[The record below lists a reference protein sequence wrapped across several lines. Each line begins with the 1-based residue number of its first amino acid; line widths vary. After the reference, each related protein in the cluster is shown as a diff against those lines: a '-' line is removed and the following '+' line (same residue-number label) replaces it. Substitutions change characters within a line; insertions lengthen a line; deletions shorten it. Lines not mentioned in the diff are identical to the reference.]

1 MQKNYPD
8 TYTIVDYPTGNPPVG
23 TAWLWRTTSG
33 WAEKRSDGTT
43 AQFSLSVESSVAPTV
58 ADLGTPW
65 STWFHYIWDMANR
78 KATVWEYKRT
88 PISDDILPPLTAWEI
103 SLSFTPVDKGT
114 ALRLELPQAVAFEY
128 TPSRSQSSNFAEFPA
143 GVLSGIAYQYMDENN
158 APISKGSA
166 GHIVSPTDTA
176 AGLGIIDAPANARS
190 VQIIF
195 SYINGGHLTYDY
207 PIPQP

>member
-8 TYTIVDYPTGNPPVG
+8 TYTIADFPTGNPPVG
-23 TAWLWRTTSG
+23 TAWPWRTTSG
-33 WAEKRSDGTT
+33 WAEKRPDGTT
-43 AQFSLSVESSVAPTV
+43 AHFSLDVEANRAPTK
-58 ADLGTPW
+58 ADLATPW
-65 STWFHYIWDMANR
+65 GRWFYYEWDLPNL
-78 KATVWEYKRT
+78 KATIWEYKRT
-88 PISDDILPPLTAWEI
+88 PISADLLPPHEAWQI
-103 SLSFTPVDKGT
+103 SVEFTPVARGT
-114 ALRLELPQAVAFEY
+114 ALRIDLPQGTKFEY
-128 TPSRSQSSNFAEFPA
+128 TPSRTGQSNFAEFPA

-176 AGLGIIDAPANARS
+176 AGLGIVDAPANARS

-195 SYINGGHLTYDY
+195 SYINGGHLTYNY